1 MVVMALMVTVA
12 GNKKNNPNANM
23 QPAPRSDGS
32 IITYYVVIPS
42 TEYRVPLIMITDD
55 SVLGAS

>member
-1 MVVMALMVTVA
+1 VVVLMVTVA
-12 GNKKNNPNANM
+12 GLATGRVRCSLPL
-23 QPAPRSDGS
+23 APDGS

-42 TEYRVPLIMITDD
+42 TEYRVLLIMITDD